1 MLAMGPPVARRRC
14 TILGPPRAPRPPAQ
28 PLTAPPD
35 GLRVPRMAEPIR
47 IARGLL
53 VPASALEW
61 RAVRAAGPG
70 GQNVNKVA
78 SKVELH
84 VDLAAIAGLAAPAR
98 ARLRALAAGRLD
110 AEGRLLVTSQ
120 RTRDQLRNLE
130 DAREK
135 ARRLVERALKL
146 PRPRRLTQPSPAAV
160 ERRLRRKRER
170 SAVKRVRRA
179 GTDDE

>member
-1 MLAMGPPVARRRC
+1 
-14 TILGPPRAPRPPAQ
+14 
-28 PLTAPPD
+28 
-35 GLRVPRMAEPIR
+35 MAEPIR
-47 IARGLL
+47 IAKGIL
-53 VPASALEW
+53 VPAAALEW
-61 RAVRAAGPG
+61 RAVRSSGPG

-84 VDLAAIAGLAAPAR
+84 VDLGGVTGLTAPAR

-110 AEGRLLVTSQ
+110 ADGRLLVASQ

-135 ARRLVERALKL
+135 VKKLVERALKA

-160 ERRLRRKRER
+160 ERRLKQKRER
-170 SAVKRVRRA
+170 SAVKRARQS
-179 GTDDE
+179 GPGDE